1 MDDFIRRQDAID
13 GLETCD
19 FYIDN
24 TVAILEGETMLFE
37 QSVISML
44 MELPSAEPTDI
55 YRAGYKDGKKR
66 GKKEQKRRKGKWVN
80 NLHDIPICNQC
91 GYMTPYD
98 RAIDDYE
105 YGNFCPN
112 CGADMRGTDA

>member
-1 MDDFIRRQDAID
+1 MDDLISRRDAIRAVMTD
-13 GLETCD
+13 VRTERTEC
-19 FYIDN
+19 
-24 TVAILEGETMLFE
+24 LFHANMICKRIE
-37 QSVISML
+37 D
-44 MELPSAEPTDI
+44 LPSAEAGEI
-55 YRAGYKDGKKR
+55 YRSGYKDGKKR

-112 CGADMRGTDA
+112 CGADMRKTDV